1 MALYE
6 VIRTD
11 EPKAGEFVSA
21 FVIAGGTAQARNAV
35 AHLRGVVATGKRTN
49 VLAGKVDTAKH
60 IQLISVYE
68 DEREPAPLSE
78 APYLIN

>member
-21 FVIAGGTAQARNAV
+21 FVIAGGTAQARSAV
-35 AHLRGVVATGKRTN
+35 AHLAGVVATGKRTN
-49 VLAGKVDTAKH
+49 ILAGKVDTTKRV
-60 IQLISVYE
+60 QVISVYE
-68 DEREPAPLSE
+68 DESDPDLSFR
-78 APYLIN
+78 A